1 VNHRFRITSAFCL
14 GTVFVLA
21 WPAMAVANGWAMNS
35 EQVAELQAVGYQ
47 DMSPEQI
54 ARFFA
59 HPNGHAGYYAIRA
72 MAERGDTAVP
82 LLDKLVTDSHPLVRQ
97 SALAALI
104 EIRKQKLGDTPQDTP
119 EIRHL
124 IAQMKGLVD
133 DPTLAGSIV
142 NFIQHVGIENEDVH
156 EIAVTIAQNSEPNLR
171 SGALKMGR
179 QLLKD
184 PDTVVK
190 IGMYSSA
197 APKNTPR
204 TWALAHGLVARYK
217 SDKVSRQAIP
227 AVASFLRDTA
237 NTRPVRGMFSDS
249 PQKSALAV
257 IDAQWDADVQKMPE
271 VVPAICR
278 TYVRAP
284 YSKYPGWITNRE
296 QVGRLLL
303 RLDREAVPAIR
314 ATVAEEKRWLA
325 EASGEG
331 LATNYELKSDEAR
344 KRCEGFI
351 AYLEYLADTL
361 AAGRPVTQPPPGPPK
376 QFEEPVDDKAPD
388 LDGFDLDSLLD

>member
-1 VNHRFRITSAFCL
+1 MNRNLRMALVGCFGAAFA
-14 GTVFVLA
+14 LA
-21 WPAMAVANGWAMNS
+21 WPATALANGWAMNS
-35 EQVAELQAVGYQ
+35 EQVAELQSYGYK

-59 HPNGHAGYYAIRA
+59 HPNGYAGFYAIKA
-72 MAERGDTAVP
+72 MAKRGDAAVP
-82 LLDKLVTDSHPLVRQ
+82 LLDKMVTDTHPLVRQ
-97 SALAALI
+97 GALAALI
-104 EIRKQKLGDTPQDTP
+104 DIRMQRLGDSPQDTP
-119 EIRHL
+119 EIRGL
-124 IAQMKGLVD
+124 IAQMKDLVD

-142 NFIQHVGIENEDVH
+142 KFIQHVKIDNDDVR
-156 EIAVTIAQNSEPNLR
+156 EIALRVAQNTEPDLR
-171 SGALKMGR
+171 AAALGLGR
-179 QLLKD
+179 SLIKD

-197 APKNTPR
+197 APKNMPR
-204 TWALAHGLVARYK
+204 TWGHAHMLVARHK
-217 SDKVSRQAIP
+217 DDKVSRQAIP
-227 AVASFLRDTA
+227 TVARFLRDTA
-237 NTRPVRGMFSDS
+237 NTLPVRGMFSDG

-257 IDAQWDADVQKMPE
+257 INAQWDADVQNMPE

-284 YSKYPGWITNRE
+284 YSKYPGWVTNRE
-296 QVGRLLL
+296 QVGELLL
-303 RLDREAVPAIR
+303 RLDRDAVTAIR
-314 ATVAEEKRWLA
+314 ATIAEEKQWLA

-331 LATNYELKSDEAR
+331 LATNYELKTDEAR

-361 AAGRPVTQPPPGPPK
+361 AAGQPATQPPPGPPK